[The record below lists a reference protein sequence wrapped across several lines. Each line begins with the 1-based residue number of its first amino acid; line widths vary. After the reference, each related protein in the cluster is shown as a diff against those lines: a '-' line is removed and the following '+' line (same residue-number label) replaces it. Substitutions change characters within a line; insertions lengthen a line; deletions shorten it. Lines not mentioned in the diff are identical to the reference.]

1 MRAVLQQ
8 VTIPE
13 WSNSGPVKWA
23 ADGKGLFVP
32 SVAHGEASLLY
43 VNVQGD
49 VRVVR
54 RNREGDYRTGAPPPD
69 GRLIAI
75 VGTAHSRNSW
85 MMEKF

>member
-54 RNREGDYRTGAPPPD
+54 RNREGDYRTGAPLLME
-69 GRLIAI
+69 GSLLSSALRT
-75 VGTAHSRNSW
+75 VGT
-85 MMEKF
+85 FG